1 MSASIG
7 DSYREADILTAP
19 PQRLHL
25 MLIEGAIRFI
35 ERARHL
41 WRENQFDAGFE
52 SLIRAQE
59 IVAEILSGIKTDSG
73 LPIARRVA
81 ALYTFVYRCLVE
93 AGLKREEKP
102 LEDALQVLAIQ
113 RETWQELCHRLAATS
128 KTQENVQFSS
138 EEQTSSASGF
148 DSEESSPARSQPAAP
163 HSLRGLTDAPA
174 SEYAGEYTSG
184 FSWEA

>member
-41 WRENQFDAGFE
+41 WQENQFDAGFE
-52 SLIRAQE
+52 SLLRAQE
-59 IVAEILSGIKTDSG
+59 IVAEILSGIKTDSDF
-73 LPIARRVA
+73 PIARRVA

-102 LEDALQVLAIQ
+102 LEDALRVLAIQ
-113 RETWQELCHRLAATS
+113 RETWQELCQRLAAASETR
-128 KTQENVQFSS
+128 ENVQFSS
-138 EEQTSSASGF
+138 DQETASASRF
-148 DSEESSPARSQPAAP
+148 DSEDAALPRSQPAAP
-163 HSLRGLTDAPA
+163 HSLRGLTEPPP

-184 FSWEA
+184 FSWEV